1 MRALGEIL
9 PKGCFTMK
17 IEQMTARQSFALPGH
32 DGGAR
37 AEKKDGPF
45 SAELQHSQDEL
56 SRERLNELF
65 KKIEEQG
72 ARLTETPTYSELK
85 SYRELVKTFVGE
97 AVSRM
102 YATQRQ
108 AGWDRQ
114 GRQKVYTTVKKIDE
128 TLESM
133 TEDIRTGQATKLNI
147 VAKQDAIRGMLVDL
161 YM

>member
-1 MRALGEIL
+1 
-9 PKGCFTMK
+9 MK
-17 IEQMTARQSFALPGH
+17 IEQTAPRQSFALPGH
-32 DGGAR
+32 DSGAR

-45 SAELQHSQDEL
+45 SAELQHSQDAF

-65 KKIEEQG
+65 KRIEEQG

-85 SYRELVKTFVGE
+85 AYRELVKTFVGE
-97 AVSRM
+97 AVAHM
-102 YATQRQ
+102 YTTQRQ
-108 AGWDRQ
+108 SGWDRQ

-147 VAKQDAIRGMLVDL
+147 VAKQDAIKGMLVDL

>member
-1 MRALGEIL
+1 
-9 PKGCFTMK
+9 MK
-17 IEQMTARQSFALPGH
+17 IEQTTARQSFAVLGH
-32 DGGAR
+32 ENGVK
-37 AEKKDGPF
+37 AERKEGPF
-45 SAELQHSQDEL
+45 SADLQRSQDEL

-97 AVSRM
+97 AVARM
-102 YATQRQ
+102 YSTQRQ

-114 GRQKVYTTVKKIDE
+114 GRQKVYTTVRKIDE

-147 VAKQDAIRGMLVDL
+147 VAKQDAIKGMLVDL